1 MEKVE
6 LYNVKSAEFNE
17 LIDSAKV
24 ELATNDI
31 HYKKLKNKVKNLKE
45 KHTNIQLFFENEGV
59 IELWKDDCKVLQKV
73 LDLYQEMHMYE
84 EEKIFFLGAKENYL
98 YLKKLN
104 ILKETL

>member
-6 LYNVKSAEFNE
+6 LYNVKSVEFNE

-24 ELATNDI
+24 DLATNDI
-31 HYKKLKNKVKNLKE
+31 HYKKLKNEVKNLKQ
-45 KHTNIQLFFENEGV
+45 KHPNIQLFLENEGA
-59 IELWKDDCKVLQKV
+59 IELGKDDCKVLQKV

-84 EEKIFFLGAKENYL
+84 EEKIFFLGAKENYF

-104 ILKETL
+104 ILKETP

>member
-1 MEKVE
+1 MKKSE

-24 ELATNDI
+24 DLTTNDI
-31 HYKKLKNKVKNLKE
+31 HYKKLKNEVKNLKE
-45 KHTNIQLFFENEGV
+45 KHPNLQLFFEDEGV
-59 IELWKDDCKVLQKV
+59 IELCKDDCKVLQKV

-84 EEKIFFLGAKENYL
+84 EKKIFFLGAKEDYF

-104 ILKETL
+104 ILKETP

>member
-24 ELATNDI
+24 ELARDDLQ
-31 HYKKLKNKVKNLKE
+31 YKNLINEIKMLKE
-45 KHTNIQLFFENEGV
+45 KHANIQLFFEDEGV
-59 IELWKDDCKVLQKV
+59 IELGKDDCKVLQKV

-104 ILKETL
+104 ILKETP

>member
-24 ELATNDI
+24 ELARDDLQ
-31 HYKKLKNKVKNLKE
+31 YKNLINEIKMLKE
-45 KHTNIQLFFENEGV
+45 KHPNIQLFFEDEGV
-59 IELWKDDCKVLQKV
+59 IELGKDDCKVLQKV

-104 ILKETL
+104 ILKETP